1 MLADPRVRVISI
13 AAISRPNDGAILA
26 MRCYD
31 PARTLTFYR
40 PLGGAVEFGESTAET
55 VRRELMEELGKEVV
69 VKRRLGVLENR
80 FVYDGRPG
88 HEIIFIWQADF
99 VDAAAYLEESLPYC
113 EDNGLTGEAFWV
125 YPDRLANQGIP
136 LYPTGLTELLQG
148 A

>member
-1 MLADPRVRVISI
+1 MLADARVRVIAI
-13 AAISRPNDGAILA
+13 AAIVRPNDDAILA
-26 MRCYD
+26 MRGYD
-31 PARTLTFYR
+31 PTRSLTFYR

-55 VRRELMEELGKEVV
+55 VRRELMEELGREVV

-88 HEIIFIWQADF
+88 HEIIFVWQADF

-113 EDNGLTGEAFWV
+113 EDDGLAGEAFWV

-136 LYPTGLTELLQG
+136 LYPTGLAELLKGQ
-148 A
+148 